1 MSSFGKVLMPVV
13 VVSIITWAGC
23 VGFVPGLD
31 EVTVTTAGGGIGVV
45 TSTPNGINCSSLGTG
60 TCQSQFTNAPTV
72 TLTATPDPL
81 FTFGGWSGTKCTTQ
95 SGMTCTITGA
105 ANITATFNATLNNI
119 NHIIFI
125 AQENRSFD
133 NYFGALRDY
142 WAQKNIPDQ
151 SFNGLPQ
158 FNPPANPALAPTNPG
173 CDPAFPDPP
182 ITNTF
187 CQIDANSPL
196 VASFHA
202 QSLCVENPSP
212 SWGEAHRSWNVH
224 DPMSATPMLDGF
236 VDAGAND
243 ARQHTV
249 KDANGQPVLAPFF
262 DTNGVR
268 VMGYYDG
275 TDLNYYYALATAF
288 STSDSWFA
296 PVMTRTPPNREYLI
310 AGTSHGYVNQRGT
323 NSADTALI
331 PSKTIFEALQNA
343 GISWKIYVNGGGAT
357 PCSDTDIECLLR
369 RSYIHDFVFGDT
381 IKNNIGEYTNNPMH
395 SIAPISEFYSDAING
410 TLPQVA
416 QIEPASDLGLD
427 EHPEDNDPAPGQP
440 ACCTIQAGA
449 NYVSTL
455 INAVMC
461 GQNSP
466 PGSACTPGKSWQD
479 SAFIFTFDEP
489 GGFFDHVAPQP
500 TVNPDGIQPV
510 DLQPNDPCFGATT
523 PGTVCDFSY
532 TGYRVPLVVV
542 SPYSKKNF
550 VSHDVRDLTAI
561 IKLIETRFG
570 IANLTKRDKAQI
582 GMDDVKSGFFDFS
595 TAPWR
600 TPPVLPPQTVLPQ
613 SACFVDPPPTS
624 P

>member
-1 MSSFGKVLMPVV
+1 MSIFGKSLMPVV
-13 VVSIITWAGC
+13 VVSVITWIGC

-60 TCQSQFTNAPTV
+60 SCQSQFTNAPTV
-72 TLTATPDPL
+72 TLTETPSQG
-81 FTFGGWSGTKCTTQ
+81 FTFGGWQGCNTETAT
-95 SGMTCTITGA
+95 TCTVSAA
-105 ANITATFNATLNNI
+105 ANVTATFTATLNNI

-133 NYFGALRDY
+133 NYFGAMREY
-142 WAQKNIPDQ
+142 WAQNNTPDQ
-151 SFNGLPQ
+151 ELDGLPQ

-182 ITNTF
+182 TTNTF
-187 CQIDANSPL
+187 CQIDANSPN
-196 VASFHA
+196 VQSFHA

-212 SWGEAHRSWNVH
+212 SWAEAHRSWNVH
-224 DPMSATPMLDGF
+224 DPTSPTPLLNGF

-249 KDANGQPVLAPFF
+249 ADANGQPVLAPFF

-268 VMGYYDG
+268 VMGYYDA

-288 STSDSWFA
+288 STSDRWFA

-310 AGTSHGYVNQRGT
+310 AGTSYGYVYQRGT
-323 NSADTALI
+323 TPADTALI

-357 PCSDTDIECLLR
+357 PCTDTDIQCLLR

-381 IKNNIGEYTNNPMH
+381 IKNNIGEYTGNPMH
-395 SIAPISEFYSDAING
+395 SIAPISEFYTDAVNG

-416 QIEPASDLGLD
+416 QIEPASDLGQD
-427 EHPEDNDPAPGQP
+427 EHPEDNDPQPGQP

-449 NYVSTL
+449 EYVSSL

-461 GQNSP
+461 GQNNSP
-466 PGSACTPGKSWQD
+466 PSGTCTPGKSWQD

-489 GGFFDHVAPQP
+489 GGFFDHVAPQA
-500 TVNPDGIQPV
+500 TVNPDGILPV
-510 DLQPNDPCFGATT
+510 DLQPNDPCFGATA
-523 PGTVCDFSY
+523 PHTVCDFSY

-542 SPYSKKNF
+542 SPYAKKNF
-550 VSHDVRDLTAI
+550 VSHQTRDLTAI
-561 IKLIETRFG
+561 IKLIERRF
-570 IANLTKRDKAQI
+570 NLHTLTERDKAQVD
-582 GMDDVKSGFFDFS
+582 MDDATTGFFDFN

-600 TPPVLPPQTVLPQ
+600 TPPILPAQTVLPQ